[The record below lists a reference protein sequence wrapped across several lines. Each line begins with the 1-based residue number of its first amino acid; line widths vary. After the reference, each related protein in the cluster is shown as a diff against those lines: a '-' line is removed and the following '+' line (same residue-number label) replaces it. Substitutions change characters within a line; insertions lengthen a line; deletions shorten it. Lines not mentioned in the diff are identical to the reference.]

1 MDYYAHRR
9 LVQLLRLIRLAYPT
23 QLHFGDDMTLPTMTR
38 LAGACALALLAAC
51 TSDGAGPGSGEVTLV
66 LKRASAGPTLSET
79 GKGFRTYTPNAAVA
93 AAAVDCP
100 FDAAA
105 VTIDEIYLQG
115 EGGQTTLRSEPATVD
130 LCDLGNQALLLVQDV
145 QVPAG
150 SYQAIRFVISG
161 GYLQDPA
168 DGNVYATS
176 GYDLPAALAPAD
188 GPLQMPSWGSS
199 GLKVDFEGGPI
210 TVQGD
215 QKVIS
220 LDINVAQSFGKPGG
234 SQWVMSPVIK
244 AADISFTGSVEVRV
258 ALGEGVTLPTV
269 DGTQVTL
276 GDFDAIAT
284 HGTTTVTQAFDPVQG
299 VTVFFLAPHDTPYT
313 ITLGIPA
320 SLEVVSTPA
329 SHAVT
334 IHEGEAADPVTF
346 TVSGANLPVAG
357 PTNASPSA
365 VFASPARPSFNATV
379 GVAVQFDPTGTFDPE
394 GAWGGTWDFG
404 DGETF
409 AGTFGSLAS
418 HKVSHA
424 YTAAGNY
431 TVTWTVTDEQGAT
444 AVATTTAF
452 VTN

>member
-1 MDYYAHRR
+1 
-9 LVQLLRLIRLAYPT
+9 
-23 QLHFGDDMTLPTMTR
+23 
-38 LAGACALALLAAC
+38 
-51 TSDGAGPGSGEVTLV
+51 
-66 LKRASAGPTLSET
+66 
-79 GKGFRTYTPNAAVA
+79 
-93 AAAVDCP
+93 
-100 FDAAA
+100 

-145 QVPAG
+145 QLPAG

-199 GLKVDFEGGPI
+199 GLKVDFDGGPI

-276 GDFDAIAT
+276 GDFDATAT
-284 HGTTTVTQAFDPVQG
+284 HGTTAVTQAFDPVAG
-299 VTVFFLAPHDTPYT
+299 VTVFFLSPHDTPYT
-313 ITLGIPA
+313 ITLGVPA
-320 SLEVVSTPA
+320 SLEVLATPA
-329 SHAVT
+329 SHSVT
-334 IHEGEAADPVTF
+334 IHEGVEAPEVVF
-346 TVSGANLPVAG
+346 TL
-357 PTNASPSA
+357 ASASAPLGVVNRPPSA
-365 VFASPARPSFNATV
+365 NFAAPTSPSFNATV
-379 GVAVQFDPTGTFDPE
+379 GVPVHFDPAGTYDPE
-394 GAWGGTWDFG
+394 GPWGGSWNFG

-409 AGTFGSLAS
+409 TGTFANYPS
-418 HKVSHA
+418 HIVNHT

-431 TVTWTVTDEQGAT
+431 TVTWEVHDEQGAT
-444 AVATTTAF
+444 SVATTTAV
-452 VTN
+452 VTAP